1 MPISGLMVKVKLVVN
16 IEKFK
21 IMDYKK
27 LLGDII
33 NAIPQPTAS
42 NNKRGTNAEVCYEIQ
57 KVAIKTGHPFQT
69 FRDQRVYSY
78 TGKYWVSIDD
88 FDLKIF
94 LREALGKMTNN
105 MVEASQREV
114 VEGLFKQ
121 FPYTV
126 MGLAV
131 EQDKEKINFQNGT
144 LNLKTGRL
152 EQHLYS
158 DYFRYVLPYP
168 YNPNATCQMF
178 MKYLD
183 RVLPDKDAQK
193 VLAEYIGWIFTPLKL
208 EKCLFLYGSGKNGKS
223 VFVDIVE
230 ALLGKENISHE
241 SLSDMCGENG
251 DRSRANLS
259 GKLLNTCSDVA
270 PNAFSGD
277 IFKRIASGEPIST
290 RQLYK
295 DVATLTDYAKMLFCL
310 NELPK
315 TNDKSNGY
323 FRRFLIVPFKVQIP
337 KLEVDPKLAEKIVST
352 ELPGIMNW
360 VLEGRERLIA
370 QSGFT
375 ESSLCQKQL
384 EEYRYGSGVRKKV
397 NLILPDGFKL

>member
-1 MPISGLMVKVKLVVN
+1 MPISGLMIKVILVVN

-94 LREALGKMTNN
+94 LREALGRMTNN
-105 MVEASQREV
+105 MVETSQREV

-131 EQDKEKINFQNGT
+131 EQDKEKINFLNGT

-152 EQHLYS
+152 VQHQYS
-158 DYFRYVLPYP
+158 DYFRC
-168 YNPNATCQMF
+168 NSQ
-178 MKYLD
+178 D
-183 RVLPDKDAQK
+183 
-193 VLAEYIGWIFTPLKL
+193 
-208 EKCLFLYGSGKNGKS
+208 LF
-223 VFVDIVE
+223 
-230 ALLGKENISHE
+230 
-241 SLSDMCGENG
+241 
-251 DRSRANLS
+251 
-259 GKLLNTCSDVA
+259 
-270 PNAFSGD
+270 
-277 IFKRIASGEPIST
+277 
-290 RQLYK
+290 
-295 DVATLTDYAKMLFCL
+295 
-310 NELPK
+310 
-315 TNDKSNGY
+315 
-323 FRRFLIVPFKVQIP
+323 
-337 KLEVDPKLAEKIVST
+337 
-352 ELPGIMNW
+352 
-360 VLEGRERLIA
+360 
-370 QSGFT
+370 
-375 ESSLCQKQL
+375 
-384 EEYRYGSGVRKKV
+384 
-397 NLILPDGFKL
+397 

>member
-42 NNKRGTNAEVCYEIQ
+42 NNKRGTNAEVCYKIQ
-57 KVAIKTGHPFQT
+57 KVAIKLGYPFQT

-152 EQHLYS
+152 VQHQYS

-208 EKCLFLYGSGKNGKS
+208 EKCLFLYGP
-223 VFVDIVE
+223 E
-230 ALLGKENISHE
+230 R
-241 SLSDMCGENG
+241 M
-251 DRSRANLS
+251 ANR
-259 GKLLNTCSDVA
+259 CS
-270 PNAFSGD
+270 
-277 IFKRIASGEPIST
+277 
-290 RQLYK
+290 
-295 DVATLTDYAKMLFCL
+295 
-310 NELPK
+310 
-315 TNDKSNGY
+315 
-323 FRRFLIVPFKVQIP
+323 
-337 KLEVDPKLAEKIVST
+337 
-352 ELPGIMNW
+352 
-360 VLEGRERLIA
+360 
-370 QSGFT
+370 
-375 ESSLCQKQL
+375 
-384 EEYRYGSGVRKKV
+384 
-397 NLILPDGFKL
+397 LILWKLF

>member
-57 KVAIKTGHPFQT
+57 KAAIKVGYPFQT

-94 LREALGKMTNN
+94 LREALGRMTNN

-131 EQDKEKINFQNGT
+131 EQRSEE
-144 LNLKTGRL
+144 R
-152 EQHLYS
+152 
-158 DYFRYVLPYP
+158 
-168 YNPNATCQMF
+168 
-178 MKYLD
+178 
-183 RVLPDKDAQK
+183 RV
-193 VLAEYIGWIFTPLKL
+193 
-208 EKCLFLYGSGKNGKS
+208 
-223 VFVDIVE
+223 
-230 ALLGKENISHE
+230 GKE
-241 SLSDMCGENG
+241 C
-251 DRSRANLS
+251 RSRWS
-259 GKLLNTCSDVA
+259 
-270 PNAFSGD
+270 P
-277 IFKRIASGEPIST
+277 
-290 RQLYK
+290 YH
-295 DVATLTDYAKMLFCL
+295 
-310 NELPK
+310 
-315 TNDKSNGY
+315 
-323 FRRFLIVPFKVQIP
+323 
-337 KLEVDPKLAEKIVST
+337 
-352 ELPGIMNW
+352 
-360 VLEGRERLIA
+360 
-370 QSGFT
+370 
-375 ESSLCQKQL
+375 
-384 EEYRYGSGVRKKV
+384 
-397 NLILPDGFKL
+397 

>member
-1 MPISGLMVKVKLVVN
+1 MVVN

-33 NAIPQPTAS
+33 NAIPQSITPT
-42 NNKRGTNAEVCYEIQ
+42 NKKGTNAEICDKIQ
-57 KVAIKTGHPFQT
+57 QTAISIGHPFQT
-69 FRDQRVYSY
+69 FRDQCVYCY
-78 TGKYWVSIDD
+78 TGNHWVSIDD

-94 LREALGKMTNN
+94 LREALGRMTNN

-144 LNLKTGRL
+144 FNLKTGRL
-152 EQHLYS
+152 EQHLYL

-168 YNPNATCQMF
+168 YNLNATCQMF

-208 EKCLFLYGSGKNGKS
+208 EKVLFLYGSGKNGKS

-259 GKLLNTCSDVA
+259 GKLLNTFA

-310 NELPK
+310 NELPR

-337 KLEVDPKLAEKIVST
+337 KSEVDPKLAEKIVST

-360 VLEGRERLIA
+360 VLEGRKRLIT

>member
-57 KVAIKTGHPFQT
+57 KAAIKVGYPFQT

-94 LREALGKMTNN
+94 LREALGRMTNN

-337 KLEVDPKLAEKIVST
+337 KSEVDPKLAAEN
-352 ELPGIMNW
+352 G
-360 VLEGRERLIA
+360 
-370 QSGFT
+370 
-375 ESSLCQKQL
+375 
-384 EEYRYGSGVRKKV
+384 
-397 NLILPDGFKL
+397 